1 MAFCLC
7 DLMRGAGTYLW
18 VVAAGLALTVPP
30 SRCADDSTAQRT
42 LAVVVHKSSTVDR
55 ISAADLRKM
64 LTGELRAWPDARPI
78 VVIQQP
84 GGNATQ
90 QRMLQALLRTTP
102 AGYNR
107 HLLQVQFQG
116 RAMPVIRVLNS
127 DTNAIAFVWNVPG
140 AISIVNADSAAAGA
154 SHVKIIK
161 IDGKLPGE
169 AGYLLR

>member
-1 MAFCLC
+1 
-7 DLMRGAGTYLW
+7 
-18 VVAAGLALTVPP
+18 
-30 SRCADDSTAQRT
+30 
-42 LAVVVHKSSTVDR
+42 
-55 ISAADLRKM
+55 M

-90 QRMLQALLRTTP
+90 QRMLQALLGTTP

-154 SHVKIIK
+154 SHIKIMK

-169 AGYLLR
+169 AGYLLQ